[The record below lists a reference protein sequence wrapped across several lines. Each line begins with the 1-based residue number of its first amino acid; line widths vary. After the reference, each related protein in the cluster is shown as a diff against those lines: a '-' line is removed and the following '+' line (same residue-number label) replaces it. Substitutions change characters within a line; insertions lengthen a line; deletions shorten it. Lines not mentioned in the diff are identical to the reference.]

1 MTVDYKSA
9 ITAALR
15 RDGRVES
22 MENSRVNPA
31 LSETLSTM
39 SVSENGLF
47 RQRLTVSENEP
58 LAPRVSE
65 IDCLVISCTRDHRES
80 QKSVVS
86 VCETPLKT
94 SSN

>member
-47 RQRLTVSENEP
+47 N
-58 LAPRVSE
+58 
-65 IDCLVISCTRDHRES
+65 D
-80 QKSVVS
+80 
-86 VCETPLKT
+86 
-94 SSN
+94 